1 KWNASAYNRRNLIKD
16 GMSNSDKQQVIAALL
31 GSETYKRLV
40 NPINHAYQVAEEND
54 FVTQKG
60 LVDHF
65 IQTFSSEGVDTR
77 GMLIGDTGGFYTF
90 GNVHFG
96 YPIVLSVGPKDTLG
110 VGIETLGEDDYV
122 AMIGISG
129 LNTEDMKL
137 EDAVKEKLR
146 QYDLEING
154 RKYTEYFTDEVIEE
168 GTKYYEG
175 SHEEDSFIEDKEY
188 YGGGLIPKNTAGHF
202 DIMIALPV
210 KEVFENETGTGEEIA
225 EKFREGELTTGT

>member
-1 KWNASAYNRRNLIKD
+1 
-16 GMSNSDKQQVIAALL
+16 
-31 GSETYKRLV
+31 
-40 NPINHAYQVAEEND
+40 VAEEND

-122 AMIGISG
+122 AKIEISS
-129 LNTEDMKL
+129 LDTENMKL

-188 YGGGLIPKNTAGHF
+188 YGGGLIPKNTAGHL

-210 KEVFENETGTGEEIA
+210 KEECENETGTGEEIE
-225 EKFREGELTTGT
+225 EKVREGEITTGTINLERKEIELVPLESEYIELEIKGELGSK